1 MGEAIMLSADFIGH
15 LRVRREAHP
24 LSRCLPEAAVN
35 ARILFRDGVLQALP
49 SQHAQAA

>member
-1 MGEAIMLSADFIGH
+1 MGEAIMLNADFIGP
-15 LRVRREAHP
+15 LRVRLEVEA
-24 LSRCLPEAAVN
+24 AAKTAVN